1 MKTLPEKWSKQLA
14 AMGETGM
21 GYQVISVTLRDGR
34 KIDDVAVV
42 DAQIIGEVRGYDD
55 IPFDPAEIV
64 AFELTHNRW
73 KFRR

>member
-1 MKTLPEKWSKQLA
+1 MKMLPEKWSTQLA
-14 AMGETGM
+14 SMGETGM

-64 AFELTHNRW
+64 AFELT
-73 KFRR
+73 